1 MYSFERCEKSSVQK
15 LFLDVVDSSGQLT
28 TMTLSASNSFGETT
42 SIKSIFQGIFSSVK
56 NSNQNFNM
64 TLIY

>member
-42 SIKSIFQGIFSSVK
+42 SIKSIFQGIFSSVE
-56 NSNQNFNM
+56 N
-64 TLIY
+64 